1 MATKTIPRDKWPGGG
16 GKGQGERPERPPERK
31 SGAKRQRIQLDFS
44 AEAYE
49 RLLEIK
55 ERADASSNAEVVRN
69 SLRVYEWF
77 LEQKRNNY
85 RIQLVKDNTVIEVDL
100 LL

>member
-1 MATKTIPRDKWPGGG
+1 MATKTIPRDKWPGRGS
-16 GKGQGERPERPPERK
+16 KAQDERPEKEREL
-31 SGAKRQRIQLDFS
+31 GAKRQRIQLDFS

>member
-1 MATKTIPRDKWPGGG
+1 MATKRIPRDEWPERGGRE
-16 GKGQGERPERPPERK
+16 QGERPEKERK
-31 SGAKRQRIQLDFS
+31 SAAKRQRIQLDFS

-77 LEQKRNNY
+77 LEQKRNDY